1 MVCSSGACSLYSRSG
16 RIGEFGIGR
25 VRRFLRR
32 PATFVAWPRC
42 HRAGFEKA
50 PPMKQHVAR
59 VLASAAIV
67 GLMALSGTMAWA
79 QEKTAPQCREEWRA
93 NKADNQAKGIT
104 EEAYVAQCRA
114 GGGTAQTAPAPAPA
128 AQRSPVAAQ
137 EKTAT
142 QCRDEWQ
149 ANKADNQ
156 AKGITEKAYV
166 TQCRAGGNVAQP
178 APAPMAPPPAQA
190 RTTTAP
196 APAPPAPAATT
207 GSRSATAAPTG
218 ANQYTSEGQA
228 RFRCGAGTV
237 VWAN

>member
-79 QEKTAPQCREEWRA
+79 QEKTATQCREEWRA

-104 EEAYVAQCRA
+104 EKAYVAQCR
-114 GGGTAQTAPAPAPA
+114 GGGAAAQPTPAPSAQPTPAAAPKTTAAPAPRPA
-128 AQRSPVAAQ
+128 
-137 EKTAT
+137 
-142 QCRDEWQ
+142 
-149 ANKADNQ
+149 
-156 AKGITEKAYV
+156 
-166 TQCRAGGNVAQP
+166 
-178 APAPMAPPPAQA
+178 
-190 RTTTAP
+190 TTTAV
-196 APAPPAPAATT
+196 
-207 GSRSATAAPTG
+207 APTG
-218 ANQYTSEGQA
+218 ANQFANETEA
-228 RFRCGAGTV
+228 KLRCPSDTV
-237 VWAN
+237 VWVNERSKIYHFSGHKDYGHTKVGAYMCEKDATAAGDRAAKDEKRP